1 MKESRK
7 ILSKIYMV
15 MIMAFFYLPILYTV
29 VFSFNSGRSLTRFDG
44 FSLRW
49 YEKMF
54 SDSNMMKAIFYTII
68 IALLA
73 TAISTV
79 AGTIAAVGLSNCKKL
94 VRGTMEQVNN
104 LPLTNPDIVTAIGLL
119 MFFSMLGLEK
129 GFVTMLLAHVM
140 FCIPYVMLSVMPKL
154 RSLDPNLADAA
165 LDLGAT
171 PWQALTKVIVPQ
183 IMPGI
188 ISGALVAF
196 TMSFDDFIISYFV
209 TGNGINNISILVYT
223 MSKRVNP
230 SINALSTLIIL
241 IITLVLVL
249 MNVIPMFKE
258 WKEKKEKEK
267 QQQEE
272 SAAIK

>member
-1 MKESRK
+1 MKHSKKFFSRLYM
-7 ILSKIYMV
+7 ILV
-15 MIMAFFYLPILYTV
+15 LAFFYLPILYTV

-54 SDSNMMKAIFYTII
+54 NDSSMMNAIFYTII

-79 AGTIAAVGLSNCKKL
+79 VGTIAAIGLSNSKKL
-94 VRGTMEQVNN
+94 VRGVMEQVNN

-119 MFFSMLGLEK
+119 MFFSMLGIRK
-129 GFVTMLLAHVM
+129 GFTTMLLAHVM

-188 ISGALVAF
+188 VSGALVAF

-209 TGNGINNISILVYT
+209 TGNGVNNISILVYS

-230 SINALSTLIIL
+230 SINALSTLIVL
-241 IITLVLVL
+241 IITVVLVL
-249 MNVIPMFKE
+249 INVIPLMKE
-258 WKEKKEKEK
+258 RGEKKRMAREQEKL
-267 QQQEE
+267 
-272 SAAIK
+272 SATE